1 MKKLNST
8 DRVAQGFAILLA
20 LLALLA
26 LINICNGCQP
36 GGVV

>member
-1 MKKLNST
+1 MKHLNSI
-8 DRVAQGFAILLA
+8 DRVAQGCAILLA